1 MNNKLMKSLLIVI
14 AWFVV
19 MVSIVWL
26 STKYTTVV
34 GVLLA
39 LGIFGMMW
47 KMAYES
53 LD

>member
-1 MNNKLMKSLLIVI
+1 MNRLMKSLLIVI

-26 STKYTTVV
+26 STKFPTVV
-34 GVLLA
+34 GVFLA

>member
-1 MNNKLMKSLLIVI
+1 MNRLMKSLLIVI

-19 MVSIVWL
+19 MVGIVWL
-26 STKYTTVV
+26 STKFPTVV
-34 GVLLA
+34 GVFLA

-47 KMAYES
+47 KIAYES

>member
-1 MNNKLMKSLLIVI
+1 MNRLMKSLLIVI

-34 GVLLA
+34 GVFLA

>member
-19 MVSIVWL
+19 MVGIVWL
-26 STKYTTVV
+26 STKFPTIV
-34 GVLLA
+34 GVFLA